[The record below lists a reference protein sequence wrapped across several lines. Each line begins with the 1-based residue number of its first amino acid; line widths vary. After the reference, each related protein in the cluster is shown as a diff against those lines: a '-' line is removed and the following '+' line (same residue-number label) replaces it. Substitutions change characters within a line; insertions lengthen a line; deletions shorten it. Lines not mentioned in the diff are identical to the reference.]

1 MSSINREKLAKN
13 MREFALKKPGFEI
26 KDYGGNFEAYMSD
39 YNSYKE
45 DADFNRNFS
54 EQQLLEIL
62 NNNTDEEIRDAF
74 KTAYS
79 GRLSFDENME
89 LHYCAGQYFPT
100 EYQAA
105 LRSVIEHLMGR

>member
-26 KDYGGNFEAYMSD
+26 KDYGGNFEAYMFD

-89 LHYCAGQYFPT
+89 LHYRTGQYFPT

-105 LRSVIEHLMGR
+105 LRSVIEHLLR